1 MWRLDTDVH
10 CCNECVCKC
19 LCPRAYLQNQPYKLR
34 PILVAVA
41 RSFFVGV
48 AMRYFPL
55 SWSRIIFTWP
65 YAHTHK
71 VHFQSCTC
79 PRRWSYLQSPQKKSL
94 KLSPELVQ
102 LMWNIAAQYVFSRAK
117 KRPVLKD
124 RAKSKSQ
131 KLVNICGDEYKINKL
146 QLDYRDSFWVPRWL
160 GGQSRDSLCLRK
172 GGSQERT
179 IRYEMLF

>member
-1 MWRLDTDVH
+1 VSVSTSISPKPAIQASSNFSGRGSVLLWRRCDALFPVLLVTNYLYVIGSMSH
-10 CCNECVCKC
+10 IHIPTKSIFS
-19 LCPRAYLQNQPYKLR
+19 RAHVREAAIDKL
-34 PILVAVA
+34 
-41 RSFFVGV
+41 
-48 AMRYFPL
+48 
-55 SWSRIIFTWP
+55 FTIP
-65 YAHTHK
+65 A
-71 VHFQSCTC
+71 
-79 PRRWSYLQSPQKKSL
+79 KKSL
-94 KLSPELVQ
+94 KLSLELVQ
-102 LMWNIAAQYVFSRAK
+102 LMWNIFAAQYVFSRAK

-131 KLVNICGDEYKINKL
+131 KLVNICDDEYKINKL